1 MTTEPFSSFKF
12 IGSGDDYFSMAIAE
26 IEIAKFNI
34 TMESYIF
41 ECDDIGKRVLKALAN
56 ASKRNVTV
64 RLMVDGIGSHSQI
77 LELRTYCQAHQIQ
90 FRVFRALPRILIGY
104 ARLTQF
110 IRTANRRNHRKLLIV
125 DKQTAFVGSFNI
137 SKLHSQTSSG
147 NLAWKDLAAKVEGP
161 EVIKIWELANAYWN
175 KFRLSL
181 RGRIPKINFT
191 RVRSTHSMAARRSS
205 RNLLIEKIRNSKI
218 QIKILTPYFVP
229 SKKLLKALKTATKTH
244 TNIEIIIPWR
254 SDFIIV
260 DMAARFII
268 RTLLTRKIKVYR
280 YLPSFLHAKST
291 TIDDWATMGSHNL
304 NHRSLVHDL
313 ELDITLENPEEL
325 KALEKYWQKIYSE
338 SRLVTQE
345 ELNNDSFFFRLL
357 CRFAYWFK
365 NWL

>member
-1 MTTEPFSSFKF
+1 MTTETFSSFKF
-12 IGSGDDYFSMAIAE
+12 IGSGDEYYSLAIAE
-26 IEIAKFNI
+26 IDLAKSNI

-41 ECDDIGKRVLKALAN
+41 ECDDIGIRILTALAG

-77 LELRTYCQAHQIQ
+77 SELRSYCQTHQIQ
-90 FRVFRALPRILIGY
+90 FRVFRALPNLLIGY

-110 IRTANRRNHRKLLIV
+110 MRTANRRNHRKLLII

-137 SKLHSQTSSG
+137 SKLHSQASSG
-147 NLAWKDLAAKVEGP
+147 NLAWKDLAARVEGP
-161 EVIKIWELANAYWN
+161 EVAKIWELANAYWN

-181 RGRIPKINFT
+181 RGRIPKIDFK

-205 RNLLIEKIRNSKI
+205 RNLLIEKLRTSKK

-229 SKKLLKALKTATKTH
+229 SKKLLKALKLATKTH
-244 TNIEIIIPWR
+244 TNIEIIIPAR
-254 SDFIIV
+254 SDFLIV

-268 RTLLTRKIKVYR
+268 RTLLNRKIKVYR

-313 ELDITLENPEEL
+313 ELDITLEKTDEL
-325 KALEKYWQKIYSE
+325 AALENYWQIIHAQ
-338 SRLVTQE
+338 SRLVTEE
-345 ELNNDSFFFRLL
+345 ELNSDSFVFRLL